1 MSPRGM
7 TDPNCLF
14 CKITKKE
21 INANIIS
28 EDEDFIAFRDID
40 PQAPTHVLV
49 IPKEHIRN
57 ISEAGDTEQLG
68 KLFQKACQ
76 VARSEKLDGGFRV
89 VVNTGDDGGQTVHH
103 IHVHVLGGRRMGWP
117 PG

>member
-1 MSPRGM
+1 MSPSG
-7 TDPNCLF
+7 TSDPSCLF

-21 INANIIS
+21 INANIVG
-28 EDEDFIAFRDID
+28 EDEDFIAFRDIN
-40 PQAPTHVLV
+40 PQSPTHVLV

-57 ISEAGDTEQLG
+57 IGEAGDADLLG
-68 KLFQKACQ
+68 RLFQKACQ
-76 VARSEKLDGGFRV
+76 IARSEKLDGGYRM

-103 IHVHVLGGRRMGWP
+103 IHVHVMGGRRLGWP